1 MSVKIIGGVKM
12 RYVLSVPDISCNHCK
27 MRISKALEELGI
39 KNYEVSVEEK
49 KVIVE
54 TEDLESVLK
63 KLEEIDYPVESYEEL

>member
-12 RYVLSVPDISCNHCK
+12 RYVLSVPDIPCNHCK